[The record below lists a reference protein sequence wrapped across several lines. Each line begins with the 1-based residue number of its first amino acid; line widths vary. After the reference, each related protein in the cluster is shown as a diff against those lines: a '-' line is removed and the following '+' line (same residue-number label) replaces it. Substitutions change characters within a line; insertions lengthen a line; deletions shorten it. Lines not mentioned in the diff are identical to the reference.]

1 MTYEIIVPDPLIEEE
16 DQQSLVERIFP
27 HPDTVCEGEYITI
40 YEFLLS
46 PDIRNDPELIAGA
59 LKEFSGWALYMLE
72 EMQKL
77 GLVDQT
83 QACE

>member
-1 MTYEIIVPDPLIEEE
+1 MTYEIVVPHPLVEEE

-59 LKEFSGWALYMLE
+59 LDEFSGWAQYMLGQ
-72 EMQKL
+72 MRQR
-77 GLVDQT
+77 GLIDRNERT
-83 QACE
+83 